1 MYINEAH
8 FKDFLKAKEILWLGI
23 DFAKAKF
30 TRNGFDYT
38 QEIMRFYFNE
48 WNMLIISDQKKYDIR
63 LSFRKPMMSY
73 DLSIV
78 TKNNKS
84 LKLSNLICENINVA
98 NVYTE
103 KNICNYVKELNIPKL
118 HKYALMFV
126 VESFDHNSK
135 TATTWVCLFN
145 TESNEPVL
153 CEKFLKIPSGFGT
166 KNYWARTFYN
176 LFFDIRKYSF
186 YRWENLVKT
195 NL

>member
-38 QEIMRFYFNE
+38 QDIMRFYFNE
-48 WNMLIISDQKKYDIR
+48 WNMLIIYDQKKYDIR
-63 LSFRKPMMSY
+63 LSFRKTMMSY

-135 TATTWVCLFN
+135 
-145 TESNEPVL
+145 
-153 CEKFLKIPSGFGT
+153 
-166 KNYWARTFYN
+166 
-176 LFFDIRKYSF
+176 
-186 YRWENLVKT
+186 
-195 NL
+195 